1 MEVPRF
7 ALRGAVL
14 LGTLGALGATWAVVR
29 AQAPSKAAA
38 GEGHSYSPSSSVLLE
53 VPPRTPWGG
62 YPYSAYLD
70 AEIADSDVHRVL
82 YADNRTMLMEVSNPP
97 GLDVHMHGHPYASVF
112 VRDSG
117 ATASASPNDPADA
130 GRIANNS
137 NAAGAGAGGLADPV
151 LDPNSPFN
159 GQGWGLGLAPKGMDY
174 PACTT
179 SPPQAPHKPMNRG
192 KAPLHF
198 YRIEFRRLDGEDI
211 QSHWKEWY
219 PEMAQPAP
227 PVKNLTPGPNLG
239 PNFSKEWPYPIVYDG
254 IQAAPNNYKLL
265 FEDEHLR
272 FVEVTI
278 RPGET
283 TPMHGDPYPSVLA
296 IGSISGGPSTMTD
309 TKLDPNS
316 PLNGQGSGHGAAPT
330 IMNMKVPLCETM
342 TPRAPHAIHNA
353 GAVPLHYYQFD
364 FKRIDGAGFVTNWQ
378 KWYPWMMY
386 MKYMR

>member
-1 MEVPRF
+1 MEVSKF
-7 ALRGAVL
+7 SLRGAAVL
-14 LGTLGALGATWAVVR
+14 LGAVGALGATWAVVR
-29 AQAPSKAAA
+29 AQAPSKAAG
-38 GEGHSYSPSSSVLLE
+38 GEGRSYSPLSTVISE
-53 VPPRTPWGG
+53 TPPRTPWGT
-62 YPYSAYLD
+62 YPYSAFLD

-117 ATASASPNDPADA
+117 STAGAPGAVPD
-130 GRIANNS
+130 RIANNS
-137 NAAGAGAGGLADPV
+137 NATGAGSGGLADPV
-151 LDPNSPFN
+151 LDPTSPFN
-159 GQGWGLGLAPKGMDY
+159 GQGWGSGPAPKGMEY

-192 KAPLHF
+192 VVPLHF

-219 PEMAQPAP
+219 PEAVEKVA
-227 PVKNLTPGPNLG
+227 PVKDLVPGPNLG

-265 FEDEHLR
+265 FEDQHLR
-272 FVEVTI
+272 FVEVI
-278 RPGET
+278 VRPGET
-283 TPMHGDPYPSVLA
+283 TPMHGDPYTSVLA
-296 IGSISGGPSTMTD
+296 IGSISGDPSSVTY
-309 TKLDPNS
+309 TKLEANS

-330 IMNMKVPLCETM
+330 IMNMKVPLCETQ
-342 TPRAPHAIHNA
+342 TPRAPYAIHN
-353 GAVPLHYYQFD
+353 GGSVPLHYYQFD